1 MTYVLL
7 AIAGSAIQLA
17 VGVAFGIWL
26 RRDRGAR
33 AMEAS
38 ALALAPAPAAPAALD
53 SPQLPLPPCDD
64 LLQADWR
71 QALEQIRDT
80 LQNRVARLA
89 EATDEISALETLAA
103 SQVVESL
110 AAGRPG
116 PQGVAKPLSIPQE
129 REPEGAPASGVVP
142 EEEVRGSDRRA
153 ATRRHF
159 AQKQFVAPYHG
170 GCLPGRVSFRE
181 VTCQDISATG
191 FSFLSP
197 QLPDFESLVVALG
210 VSPNMTYMTARVVNR
225 IQLAD
230 DPVPLYRIGCRFS
243 GRIA

>member
-38 ALALAPAPAAPAALD
+38 ALALAPAPAALD
-53 SPQLPLPPCDD
+53 ASQLPSPPCDD

-71 QALEQIRDT
+71 QALEQFRDT

-89 EATDEISALETLAA
+89 EATGEISALETLAA
-103 SQVVESL
+103 SQVVDGL
-110 AAGRPG
+110 AAGMPG
-116 PQGVAKPLSIPQE
+116 LQGFAKPLSVPQA
-129 REPEGAPASGVVP
+129 REAADAPASGVVP
-142 EEEVRGSDRRA
+142 EPEVRGSDRRA

-225 IQLAD
+225 IQIAD
-230 DPVPLYRIGCRFS
+230 DPAPLYRIGCRFS